1 MKLLHLTFS
10 PRGEESESTQLSQAI
25 VKQLCSLHSVSRI
38 IRRDWRLHVTS
49 AIDADY
55 AKALAN
61 AARNNADKLSYEG
74 SLQESER
81 LICELEEADVV
92 VIGTPMHNFTVPA
105 SLKTWIDL
113 VVRVNRSFNI
123 TPAGKVGTLDSKP
136 VYIAIA
142 SGGFFGSEHSRQPDF
157 LTPYLKAILATIGLH
172 DLRFF
177 SAQGMALDANKVK
190 VQRQDALDHVMN
202 IGPAIAESK
211 ESC

>member
-25 VKQLCSLHSVSRI
+25 VNRLRSQHPVSRI
-38 IRRDWRLHVTS
+38 IRRDWRLHATS

-61 AARNNADKLSYEG
+61 AARSSPDSSTYEG
-74 SLQESER
+74 SLEESER
-81 LICELEEADVV
+81 LICELEEADMV

-105 SLKTWIDL
+105 ALKTWIDL

-123 TPAGKVGTLDSKP
+123 TPAGKVGTLASKP

-177 SAQGMALDANKVK
+177 SAQGMALDRDKVK
-190 VQRQDALDHVMN
+190 AQRQVALDHVMN
-202 IGPAIAESK
+202 ISTAITQVQ
-211 ESC
+211 

>member
-25 VKQLCSLHSVSRI
+25 VNQLCSLHSVSRI
-38 IRRDWRLHVTS
+38 IRRDWRLHATS

-61 AARNNADKLSYEG
+61 AARNNTDKLSYEG

>member
-38 IRRDWRLHVTS
+38 IRRDWRLHATS

-61 AARNNADKLSYEG
+61 ASRNNADKLSYEG

-105 SLKTWIDL
+105 SLKTWLDL

-142 SGGFFGSEHSRQPDF
+142 SGGFFGSERSSQPDF
-157 LTPYLKAILATIGLH
+157 LTPYLKAILATIGLN

-177 SAQGMALDANKVK
+177 SAQGMALDVDKVK
-190 VQRQDALDHVMN
+190 AQRQNALDHVMN
-202 IGPAIAESK
+202 IGSAIAESK

>member
-25 VKQLCSLHSVSRI
+25 VDQLCSQHSVSRI
-38 IRRDWRLHVTS
+38 IRRDWRLHATS

-61 AARNNADKLSYEG
+61 AARNGVDKLSYEG

-123 TPAGKVGTLDSKP
+123 TPAGKVGTLNSKP

-157 LTPYLKAILATIGLH
+157 LTPYLKAILATIGLN

-177 SAQGMALDANKVK
+177 SAQGMALDINKVK
-190 VQRQDALDHVMN
+190 VQRQDALDQVAN
-202 IGPAIAESK
+202 IGAVITQVG
-211 ESC
+211 

>member
-10 PRGEESESTQLSQAI
+10 PRGEASESTQLSQAI
-25 VKQLCSLHSVSRI
+25 VDQLCSQHTISGV
-38 IRRDWRLHVTS
+38 IRRDWRLHATS

-55 AKALAN
+55 AEALAN
-61 AARNNADKLSYEG
+61 AARSSDDELSYEG
-74 SLQESER
+74 SLQASER
-81 LICELEEADVV
+81 LICELEEADLV

-123 TPAGKVGTLDSKP
+123 TPAGKVGTLSSKP

-142 SGGFFGSEHSRQPDF
+142 SGGFFGSDRSRQPDF

-177 SAQGMALDANKVK
+177 SAQGMALDIEKVNT
-190 VQRQDALDHVMN
+190 QRQEALDHVMN
-202 IGPAIAESK
+202 IGAAIVESGTT
-211 ESC
+211 

>member
-1 MKLLHLTFS
+1 MKLLYLTFS
-10 PRGEESESTQLSQAI
+10 PRGEESESTQLAQAI
-25 VKQLCSLHSVSRI
+25 VDQLCSQHSISRI
-38 IRRDWRLHVTS
+38 IRRDWRLHATA

-61 AARNNADKLSYEG
+61 AARSNPDSLTYAG
-74 SLQESER
+74 SLEESER
-81 LICELEEADVV
+81 LICELEEADMV

-123 TPAGKVGTLDSKP
+123 TPAGKVGTLANKP

-142 SGGFFGSEHSRQPDF
+142 SGGFFSSEHSRQPDF

-177 SAQGMALDANKVK
+177 SAQGMALDVNKVK
-190 VQRQDALDHVMN
+190 AQRQHALDHVMN
-202 IGPAIAESK
+202 IGATITQVE
-211 ESC
+211 

>member
-25 VKQLCSLHSVSRI
+25 VDQLCSQHSVSRT
-38 IRRDWRLHVTS
+38 IRRDWRLHAAS

-61 AARNNADKLSYEG
+61 AARNSVDKLSYEG

-81 LICELEEADVV
+81 LICELEEADLV

-177 SAQGMALDANKVK
+177 SAQGMALDEDKVK
-190 VQRQDALDHVMN
+190 AQRQDALNQVAN
-202 IGPAIAESK
+202 IGAVITQVE
-211 ESC
+211 

>member
-25 VKQLCSLHSVSRI
+25 VDRLCSQHLVSRI
-38 IRRDWRLHVTS
+38 IRRDWRLHAAS

-55 AKALAN
+55 ANALAN
-61 AARNNADKLSYEG
+61 AAGNNGERSSSEG
-74 SLQESER
+74 SMEESER
-81 LICELEEADVV
+81 LICELEEADLV

-113 VVRVNRSFNI
+113 VVRINRSFTI
-123 TPAGKVGTLDSKP
+123 TPAGKVGTLKSKP

-142 SGGFFGSEHSRQPDF
+142 SGGFFGSDRSRQPDF

-177 SAQGMALDANKVK
+177 SAQGMALEINIVK
-190 VQRQDALDHVMN
+190 AQRQAAHDQATN
-202 IGPAIAESK
+202 IDTTIAASRVA
-211 ESC
+211 

>member
-25 VKQLCSLHSVSRI
+25 VNQLCSQHSVSRT
-38 IRRDWRLHVTS
+38 IRRDWRLHAAS

-61 AARNNADKLSYEG
+61 AARNSIDKLSYEG

-123 TPAGKVGTLDSKP
+123 TPAGKVGTLDCKP

-177 SAQGMALDANKVK
+177 SAQGMALDEDKVK
-190 VQRQDALDHVMN
+190 AQRQDALNQVTN
-202 IGPAIAESK
+202 IGAVVTQVE
-211 ESC
+211 

>member
-10 PRGEESESTQLSQAI
+10 PRGEESESTRLSQAI
-25 VKQLCSLHSVSRI
+25 VDRLCSQHSISSIV
-38 IRRDWRLHVTS
+38 RRDWRLHASS

-55 AKALAN
+55 ANALAN
-61 AARNNADKLSYEG
+61 AARNYADTLSYEG
-74 SLQESER
+74 SLEQSER
-81 LICELEEADVV
+81 LICELEEADMV

-177 SAQGMALDANKVK
+177 SAQGMALDGDTVK
-190 VQRQDALDHVMN
+190 AGRLAAVNRVTENVFMSAL
-202 IGPAIAESK
+202 
-211 ESC
+211 

>member
-177 SAQGMALDANKVK
+177 SAQGMALDVNKVK

>member
-25 VKQLCSLHSVSRI
+25 VNQLCRLHSVSRI
-38 IRRDWRLHVTS
+38 IRRDWRLHATS

-123 TPAGKVGTLDSKP
+123 TPAGKVGTLDNKP

-157 LTPYLKAILATIGLH
+157 LTPYLKAILATIGLN

-177 SAQGMALDANKVK
+177 SAQGMALDVNKVK

-202 IGPAIAESK
+202 IGPAIVESR

>member
-25 VKQLCSLHSVSRI
+25 VNQLCSLHSVSRI
-38 IRRDWRLHVTS
+38 IRRDWRLHATS

-61 AARNNADKLSYEG
+61 AARNNTDKLSYEG

-177 SAQGMALDANKVK
+177 SAQGMALDVSKVK

>member
-10 PRGEESESTQLSQAI
+10 PRGDESESTRLSQAI
-25 VKQLCSLHSVSRI
+25 VDRLCSQHSISSIV
-38 IRRDWRLHVTS
+38 RRDWRLHASS

-55 AKALAN
+55 ANALAN
-61 AARNNADKLSYEG
+61 AARNYADTLSYEG
-74 SLQESER
+74 SLEQSER
-81 LICELEEADVV
+81 LICELEEADMV

-123 TPAGKVGTLDSKP
+123 TPAGKVGTLNSKP

-177 SAQGMALDANKVK
+177 SAQGMALDGDTVK
-190 VQRQDALDHVMN
+190 AGRLAAVNRVTENVFMSAL
-202 IGPAIAESK
+202 
-211 ESC
+211 

>member
-38 IRRDWRLHVTS
+38 IRRDWRLHATS

-61 AARNNADKLSYEG
+61 AARNNADKLSCEG

-81 LICELEEADVV
+81 LICELEEADLV

-177 SAQGMALDANKVK
+177 SAQGMALDVNKVK

>member
-10 PRGEESESTQLSQAI
+10 PRGEESESTRLSQAI
-25 VKQLCSLHSVSRI
+25 VDRLCSQHSISSIV
-38 IRRDWRLHVTS
+38 RRDWRLHASS

-55 AKALAN
+55 ANALAN
-61 AARNNADKLSYEG
+61 AARNYADTLSYEG
-74 SLQESER
+74 SLEQSER
-81 LICELEEADVV
+81 LICELEEADMVV
-92 VIGTPMHNFTVPA
+92 MGTPMHNFTVPA

-177 SAQGMALDANKVK
+177 SAQGMALDGDTVK
-190 VQRQDALDHVMN
+190 AGRLAAVNHVTENVFMSAL
-202 IGPAIAESK
+202 
-211 ESC
+211 

>member
-10 PRGEESESTQLSQAI
+10 PRGEESESTQLSHAI
-25 VKQLCSLHSVSRI
+25 VNRLRSQHSVGRI
-38 IRRDWRLHVTS
+38 IRRDWRLHATS

-61 AARNNADKLSYEG
+61 AARSSPDSLTYEG
-74 SLQESER
+74 SLEESER
-81 LICELEEADVV
+81 LICELEEADLV

-123 TPAGKVGTLDSKP
+123 TPAGKVGTLANKP

-177 SAQGMALDANKVK
+177 SAQGMALNQDKVIA
-190 VQRQDALDHVMN
+190 QRQDALDHVMN
-202 IGPAIAESK
+202 IGAAITQVE
-211 ESC
+211 

>member
-10 PRGEESESTQLSQAI
+10 PRGDESESTRLSQAI
-25 VKQLCSLHSVSRI
+25 VDRLCSQHSISSIV
-38 IRRDWRLHVTS
+38 RRDWRLHASS

-55 AKALAN
+55 ANALAN
-61 AARNNADKLSYEG
+61 AARNYADTLSYEG
-74 SLQESER
+74 SLEQSER
-81 LICELEEADVV
+81 LICELEEADMV

-177 SAQGMALDANKVK
+177 SAQGMALDGDTVK
-190 VQRQDALDHVMN
+190 AGRLAAVNRVTENVFMSAL
-202 IGPAIAESK
+202 
-211 ESC
+211 

>member
-10 PRGEESESTQLSQAI
+10 PRGEESESTQLSRAI
-25 VKQLCSLHSVSRI
+25 VNQLCSQHSVSCI
-38 IRRDWRLHVTS
+38 IRRDWRLNATS

-61 AARNNADKLSYEG
+61 AASAKSDNTSLEG
-74 SLQESER
+74 SLEESER
-81 LICELEEADVV
+81 LICELEEADLV

-123 TPAGKVGTLDSKP
+123 TPTGKVGTLNSKP

-172 DLRFF
+172 DVRFF
-177 SAQGMALDANKVK
+177 SAQGMALDINKVK
-190 VQRQDALDHVMN
+190 AQRQHALSHVMTSDT
-202 IGPAIAESK
+202 AISQPG
-211 ESC
+211 

>member
-25 VKQLCSLHSVSRI
+25 VNQLCSLHSVSRI
-38 IRRDWRLHVTS
+38 IRRDWRLHATS

-61 AARNNADKLSYEG
+61 AARNNTDKLSYEG

-177 SAQGMALDANKVK
+177 LAQGMALDVNKVK

>member
-10 PRGEESESTQLSQAI
+10 PRGEESESTRLSQAI
-25 VKQLCSLHSVSRI
+25 VDQLCSQQSVSRI
-38 IRRDWRLHVTS
+38 IRRDWRLQATS

-61 AARNNADKLSYEG
+61 AARSGPDSLTYEG

-81 LICELEEADVV
+81 LICELEEADMV

-123 TPAGKVGTLDSKP
+123 TPAGKVGTLANKP

-142 SGGFFGSEHSRQPDF
+142 SGGFFGTEHSRQPDF
-157 LTPYLKAILATIGLH
+157 LTPYLKAILATIGLL

-177 SAQGMALDANKVK
+177 SVQGMALDGDTVEAGRLAAVNRVTEN
-190 VQRQDALDHVMN
+190 VLMSAL
-202 IGPAIAESK
+202 
-211 ESC
+211 

>member
-177 SAQGMALDANKVK
+177 SAQGMALDVNKVK

-202 IGPAIAESK
+202 IGPTIAESK

>member
-25 VKQLCSLHSVSRI
+25 VKQLCSVHSVSRI

-177 SAQGMALDANKVK
+177 SAQGMALDVNKVK

>member
-10 PRGEESESTQLSQAI
+10 PRGEESESTRLSQAI
-25 VKQLCSLHSVSRI
+25 VDRLCSQHSISSIV
-38 IRRDWRLHVTS
+38 RRDWRLHASS

-55 AKALAN
+55 ANALAN
-61 AARNNADKLSYEG
+61 AASNYADTLSYEG
-74 SLQESER
+74 SLEQSER
-81 LICELEEADVV
+81 LICELEEADMV

-177 SAQGMALDANKVK
+177 SAQGMALDGDTVK
-190 VQRQDALDHVMN
+190 AARLAAVNLVTENVFMSAL
-202 IGPAIAESK
+202 
-211 ESC
+211 

>member
-25 VKQLCSLHSVSRI
+25 VNQLCSLHSVSRI
-38 IRRDWRLHVTS
+38 IRRDWRLHATS

-177 SAQGMALDANKVK
+177 SAQGMALDVNKVK
-190 VQRQDALDHVMN
+190 VQREDALDHVMN
-202 IGPAIAESK
+202 IGAAIAESR

>member
-25 VKQLCSLHSVSRI
+25 VKQLCSVHSVSRI

-142 SGGFFGSEHSRQPDF
+142 SGGFFGSERSRQPDF

-177 SAQGMALDANKVK
+177 SAQGMALDVNKVK

>member
-25 VKQLCSLHSVSRI
+25 VNQLCSLHSVSRI
-38 IRRDWRLHVTS
+38 IRRDWRLHATS

-177 SAQGMALDANKVK
+177 SAQGMALDVNKVK

>member
-10 PRGEESESTQLSQAI
+10 PRGEESESTQLAQAI
-25 VKQLCSLHSVSRI
+25 VDQLCSQHSISRI
-38 IRRDWRLHVTS
+38 VRRDWRLHATS

-177 SAQGMALDANKVK
+177 SAQGMALDRNTVETGRLAAVHRVTEHVLKS
-190 VQRQDALDHVMN
+190 AL
-202 IGPAIAESK
+202 
-211 ESC
+211 